1 MTMNMNDNVYRLPS
15 PEGICCF
22 ITGAKADGLTS
33 VCKILG
39 DKRPILPV
47 QTHSLNVAVVTDDR
61 ETFPDTD
68 ALITQIPG
76 LPIGVRTADCVPII
90 LYAPDIRA
98 VAAVH
103 AGWKGTLGGIVSKTI
118 DRIVD
123 MGADVS
129 RLHAMFGVS
138 ICSECYEVDQ
148 ELADKFIT
156 AGFASNVSYPGESGS
171 RPHLDLQGMN
181 AQRMRERGVLAEN
194 IILNNLC
201 TKTSCD
207 ESGEFLFNSWRSHPG
222 ITERN
227 LTIVSLI

>member
-1 MTMNMNDNVYRLPS
+1 MTKNMNNNVYRLPS

-39 DKRPILPV
+39 DKHPILPV
-47 QTHSLNVAVVTDDR
+47 QTHSLNVSVVTNDI
-61 ETFPDTD
+61 ETFQDTD
-68 ALITQIPG
+68 ALITQMPG

-90 LYAPDIRA
+90 LYAPDIKA
-98 VAAVH
+98 VGVVH
-103 AGWKGTLGGIVSKTI
+103 AGWKGTLGGIVSNAI
-118 DRIVD
+118 DRLAY

-138 ICSECYEVDQ
+138 ICRECYEVDP
-148 ELADKFIT
+148 ELADKFI
-156 AGFASNVSYPGESGS
+156 AEGFVSNISYPGGSGS

-181 AQRMRERGVLAEN
+181 VQRMQERGVLPEN
-194 IILNNLC
+194 IIINNLC

-207 ESGEFLFNSWRSHPG
+207 ESGVFLFNSWRRNPG
-222 ITERN
+222 TTSRN
-227 LTIVSLI
+227 LTVVSLI